1 MKRREFIRQ
10 AGAGS
15 LAVGAAGLLAACG
28 KEQQAHQA
36 EAKTPQQSFDW
47 KMVTTWPK
55 NFPGLGT
62 SAEKLAELITEMSGG
77 RLRVKVYGANEL
89 VPAFEVFDA
98 VSRGTAEMGH
108 GAAYYWKGKSGSAQ
122 FFSTV
127 PFGMTAQEMNGWM
140 YYGDGLKLWRELYQQ
155 FGLIPAPAG
164 NTGVQMGGWFNKE
177 INSVADLQGLKMR
190 IPGLGGEVLKR
201 AGGTPVNLPGG
212 ELFTSLESG
221 AIDATE
227 WVNPYNDLAF
237 GLYKAAKYYYYP
249 GFHEPGTTLEAII
262 NQQAFEGLPKDL
274 QAIVLN
280 ACKVVNQDMLAE
292 YTARNPTALKTLV
305 EKHHVDLRA
314 YPDDVLATL
323 RKYSEEVVQELADQ
337 DDFSKRVYQSYST
350 FLQGCRDWGKLSEI
364 PYLRARDGI

>member
-1 MKRREFIRQ
+1 
-10 AGAGS
+10 
-15 LAVGAAGLLAACG
+15 
-28 KEQQAHQA
+28 
-36 EAKTPQQSFDW
+36 
-47 KMVTTWPK
+47 
-55 NFPGLGT
+55 
-62 SAEKLAELITEMSGG
+62 MSGG
-77 RLRVKVYGANEL
+77 RLQVKVYGANEL

-98 VSRGTAEMGH
+98 VSRGTAEIGH
-108 GAAYYWKGKSGSAQ
+108 GAAYYWKGKSEAAQ

-127 PFGMTAQEMNGWM
+127 PFGMTAQEMNGWL
-140 YYGDGLKLWRELYQQ
+140 YHGDGLQLWRELYQQ

-237 GLYKAAKYYYYP
+237 GLFKAAKYYYYP

-262 NQQAFEGLPKDL
+262 NQAAFDQLPKDL
-274 QAIVLN
+274 KSIVLN

-292 YTARNPTALKTLV
+292 YTARNPAALRALV
-305 EKHHVDLRA
+305 EKHQVEIRS
-314 YPDDVLATL
+314 YPEDVLATL
-323 RKYSEEVVQELADQ
+323 RKYSEQVVQELANQ
-337 DDFSKRVYQSYST
+337 DEFSQRVYQSYT
-350 FLQGCRDWGKLSEI
+350 AFLQGSREWGRLSDI
-364 PYLRARDGI
+364 AYLGARDGI

>member
-1 MKRREFIRQ
+1 MKRRDFIRQ

-15 LAVGAAGLLAACG
+15 LAVGAAGLLTACG
-28 KEQQAHQA
+28 KEQSMQEV
-36 EAKTPQQSFDW
+36 EAKAPQQHFAW

-62 SAEKLAELITEMSGG
+62 SAEKLAELITEMSGE

-98 VSRGTAEMGH
+98 VSRGTAELGH
-108 GAAYYWKGKSGSAQ
+108 GAAYYWKGKSEAAQ

-127 PFGMTAQEMNGWM
+127 PFGMTAQEMNGWL
-140 YYGDGLKLWRELYQQ
+140 YYGDGLKLWRELYRQ

-262 NQQAFEGLPKDL
+262 NQAAFEGLPKDL

-292 YTARNPTALKTLV
+292 YTARNPAALKALI
-305 EKHHVDLRA
+305 EKHHVEVRA
-314 YPDDVLATL
+314 YPEDVLATL
-323 RKYSEEVVQELADQ
+323 RKYSEEVVKELADK
-337 DDFSKRVYQSYST
+337 DDFAKRVYTSYSA
-350 FLQGCRDWGKLSEI
+350 FLQGCREWGRLSDI
-364 PYLRARDGI
+364 AYLRARDGI